1 MAEKFE
7 GVEQRHLQRTPISEV
22 AFKEYGRSSY
32 VRQTQYQAG
41 VQAVILVPANP
52 NRISL
57 LLINNSVTDVYIG
70 FTPDTSSTFGILVTG
85 NGGNF
90 SMNLRNEGE
99 AVNTEI
105 YAISTVA
112 GRNMTAIETIVQER

>member
-70 FTPDTSSTFGILVTG
+70 FTPDTSSTFGILVTA